1 MNVKQLRKV
10 LTFEA
15 NHFREDGECDIA
27 EALVSVANLLK
38 GREHMQVSEFVD
50 RVERARQ
57 RADLL
62 QVRPNRRQRSR

>member
-1 MNVKQLRKV
+1 MNVKQLRKI
-10 LTFEA
+10 LNLEA
-15 NHFREDGECDIA
+15 SHFREEGERDMA
-27 EALVSVANLLK
+27 EAVASVANLLK

-57 RADLL
+57 RADLP